1 MRQDNILIALK
12 KNKKTKKF
20 VISIILWIFASFWFI
35 PIFWMLST
43 SFKSTTVAVSE
54 NPPRW
59 IPKEIT
65 NENYKLVFAPASG
78 INITRGII
86 NSLIVAVL
94 STLLVLVI
102 ATPAAYAL
110 SRLKFRGKN
119 AIFWS
124 YVAILAFPGV
134 LFLVPNYF
142 IIYGLGLIDTFSA
155 LILPGLGST
164 FGVFL
169 LRQYM
174 LGISRELEDAAW
186 IDGCSR
192 FRFLLTIVIPF
203 VKPALLVLGLMTFLG
218 SWNSFLW
225 PLLVLNS
232 PEKLT
237 LPIALVRFSAGWADP
252 FRGIGPLMAG
262 AFVSVAPTLII
273 FVLFHRYLMQGISLG
288 SLGKG

>member
-1 MRQDNILIALK
+1 MKQSNIFNLLR
-12 KNKKTKKF
+12 KNKKIQR
-20 VISIILWIFASFWFI
+20 VILSVILWILAGFWFI

-43 SFKSTTVAVSE
+43 SFKSTYTAVAE

-59 IPKEIT
+59 IPKEATI
-65 NENYKLVFAPASG
+65 ENYNIVFAPASG
-78 INITRGII
+78 ISVSRGII
-86 NSLIVAVL
+86 NSLIVASL
-94 STLLVLVI
+94 ATISGLVI

-110 SRLKFRGKN
+110 SRLRFRGRN

-124 YVAILAFPGV
+124 YVGILAFPGV
-134 LFLVPNYF
+134 LFLVPQFF
-142 IIYGLGLIDTFSA
+142 IIHTLGLMDNFSA

-174 LGISRELEDAAW
+174 LGIPRELEDAAW

-192 FRFLLTIVIPF
+192 LRFLLTIVLPF
-203 VKPALLVLGLMTFLG
+203 IRPALLTLGLMSFLA

-225 PLLVLNS
+225 PLLVMNT

-237 LPIALVRFSAGWADP
+237 LPIALVRFAAGWADP

-262 AFVSVAPTLII
+262 AFISVAPTLII
-273 FVLFHRYLMQGISLG
+273 FIIFHRYLMQGISISAG
-288 SLGKG
+288 GK

>member
-1 MRQDNILIALK
+1 MRYI
-12 KNKKTKKF
+12 KNWKQF
-20 VISIILWIFASFWFI
+20 QRVLISIFLWIIAAIWYI

-43 SFKSTTVAVSE
+43 SLKSTQIAITE
-54 NPPRW
+54 DPPRL
-59 IPKEIT
+59 IPKET
-65 NENYKLVFAPASG
+65 TLENYKTVFSAASG
-78 INITRGII
+78 ISVMRGII
-86 NSLIVAVL
+86 NSIIVAVV
-94 STLLVLVI
+94 STILGLVI

-110 SRLKFRGKN
+110 SRLNFKGRN

-134 LFLVPNYF
+134 LFLVPQYF
-142 IIYGLGLIDTFSA
+142 IIHRLGLMDNFLA

-174 LGISRELEDAAW
+174 LGIPRELEDAAW

-192 FRFLLTIVIPF
+192 LRFLITVVIPY
-203 VKPALLVLGLMTFLG
+203 VKPALTTLALMSFLG

-225 PLLVLNS
+225 PLLVMNS

-237 LPIALVRFSAGWADP
+237 LPIALVRFSAGWGDP

-262 AFVSVAPTLII
+262 AFISVLPTLII
-273 FVLFHRYLMQGISLG
+273 FVVFHKYLMQGISLSVG
-288 SLGKG
+288 EK

>member
-1 MRQDNILIALK
+1 MQEKNWLK
-12 KNKKTKKF
+12 LFKSNKKLQRI
-20 VISIILWIFASFWFI
+20 VLSIILWIIAAIWYI

-43 SFKSTTVAVSE
+43 SLKSSQVAITE

-59 IPKEIT
+59 IPQEPT
-65 NENYKLVFAPASG
+65 LENYKIVFSPASG
-78 INITRGII
+78 ISVMRGII
-86 NSLIVAVL
+86 NSFFVAII
-94 STLLVLVI
+94 STFLGLVI

-110 SRLKFRGKN
+110 SRLRFRGRN

-134 LFLVPNYF
+134 LFLVPQYF
-142 IIYGLGLIDTFSA
+142 IIHSLGLMDNYLA

-174 LGISRELEDAAW
+174 LGIPRELEDAAW

-192 FRFLLTIVIPF
+192 LRFLITVVLPY
-203 VKPALLVLGLMTFLG
+203 VKPALTTLALMSFLG

-237 LPIALVRFSAGWADP
+237 LPIALVRFSAGWGDP

-273 FVLFHRYLMQGISLG
+273 FIVFHKYLMQGISLSAG
-288 SLGKG
+288 EK

>member
-1 MRQDNILIALK
+1 MKLFK
-12 KNKKTKKF
+12 SNKKLQRI
-20 VISIILWIFASFWFI
+20 VLSIILWIIAAIWYI

-43 SFKSTTVAVSE
+43 SLKSSQVAITE

-59 IPKEIT
+59 IPQEPT
-65 NENYKLVFAPASG
+65 LENYKIVFSPASG
-78 INITRGII
+78 ISVMRGII
-86 NSLIVAVL
+86 NSFFVAII
-94 STLLVLVI
+94 STFLGLVI

-110 SRLKFRGKN
+110 SRLRFRGRN

-134 LFLVPNYF
+134 LFLVPQYF
-142 IIYGLGLIDTFSA
+142 IIHSLGLMDNYLA

-174 LGISRELEDAAW
+174 LGIPRELEDAAW

-192 FRFLLTIVIPF
+192 LRFLITVVLPY
-203 VKPALLVLGLMTFLG
+203 VKPALTTLALMSFLG

-237 LPIALVRFSAGWADP
+237 LPIALVRFSAGWGDP

-273 FVLFHRYLMQGISLG
+273 FIVFHKYLMQGISLSAG
-288 SLGKG
+288 EK

>member
-1 MRQDNILIALK
+1 MRKSKTIISS
-12 KNKKTKKF
+12 KNKRII
-20 VISIILWIFASFWFI
+20 VSVILWIFGAIWFF

-43 SFKSTTVAVSE
+43 SLKSTMTAVAE
-54 NPPRW
+54 DPPRW
-59 IPKEIT
+59 IPQEPT
-65 NENYKLVFAPASG
+65 LENYQSVFAPASG
-78 INITRGII
+78 IDVTKGIR
-86 NSLIVAVL
+86 NSLIVGIL
-94 STLLVLVI
+94 STLAGLVI

-110 SRLKFRGKN
+110 SRLNFKGRQI
-119 AIFWS
+119 IFWI
-124 YVAILAFPGV
+124 YVGILAFPGV

-142 IIYGLGLIDTFSA
+142 IIHRLGLMDTFWA

-174 LGISRELEDAAW
+174 LGIPRELEDAAW

-192 FRFLLTIVIPF
+192 IRFLLTIVIPF
-203 VKPALLVLGLMTFLG
+203 VRPALLVLGLMSFLG

-225 PLLVLNS
+225 PLLVLNN
-232 PEKLT
+232 PDKLT
-237 LPIALVRFSAGWADP
+237 LPIALVRFSAGWGDP

-273 FVLFHRYLMQGISLG
+273 FILFHRYLMEGISIG
-288 SLGKG
+288 SMGK

>member
-1 MRQDNILIALK
+1 MQEKNWLK
-12 KNKKTKKF
+12 LFKSNKKLQRI
-20 VISIILWIFASFWFI
+20 VLSIILWIIAAIWYI

-43 SFKSTTVAVSE
+43 SLKSSQVAITE

-59 IPKEIT
+59 IPQEPT
-65 NENYKLVFAPASG
+65 LENYKIVFSPASG
-78 INITRGII
+78 ISVMRGII
-86 NSLIVAVL
+86 NSFFVAII
-94 STLLVLVI
+94 STFLGLVI

-110 SRLKFRGKN
+110 SRLRFRGRN

-134 LFLVPNYF
+134 LFLVPQYF
-142 IIYGLGLIDTFSA
+142 IIHSLGLMDNYLA

-174 LGISRELEDAAW
+174 LGIPRELEDAAW

-192 FRFLLTIVIPF
+192 LRFLITVVLPY
-203 VKPALLVLGLMTFLG
+203 VKPALTTLALMSFLG

-237 LPIALVRFSAGWADP
+237 LPIALVRFSAGWGDP

-273 FVLFHRYLMQGISLG
+273 FIVFHKYLMQGISLSAG
-288 SLGKG
+288 ER

>member
-1 MRQDNILIALK
+1 MQEKNWLK
-12 KNKKTKKF
+12 LFKSNKKLQRI
-20 VISIILWIFASFWFI
+20 VLSIILWIIAAIWYI

-43 SFKSTTVAVSE
+43 SLKSSQVAITE

-59 IPKEIT
+59 IPQEPT
-65 NENYKLVFAPASG
+65 LENYKIVFSPASD
-78 INITRGII
+78 ISVMRGII
-86 NSLIVAVL
+86 NSFFVAII
-94 STLLVLVI
+94 STFLGLVI

-110 SRLKFRGKN
+110 SRLRFRGRN

-134 LFLVPNYF
+134 LFLVPQYF
-142 IIYGLGLIDTFSA
+142 IIHSLGLMDNYLA

-174 LGISRELEDAAW
+174 LGIPRELEDAAW

-192 FRFLLTIVIPF
+192 LRFLITVVLPY
-203 VKPALLVLGLMTFLG
+203 VKPALTTLALMSFMG
-218 SWNSFLW
+218 SWNCFLW

-237 LPIALVRFSAGWADP
+237 LPIALVRFSAGWGDP

-273 FVLFHRYLMQGISLG
+273 FVVFHKYLMQGISLSAG
-288 SLGKG
+288 EK